1 VAGKTSIKFVEM
13 EIGMNKKLLAL
24 AVAAA
29 VSTPA
34 VALAD
39 DSTVTLYGTLFID
52 FENVKADGGPS
63 GTAGVPSRNRVSS
76 NSSNIGIRG
85 VEPLGGGLNAW
96 FQVEN
101 GAAIDDGSAGASSGT
116 WASRNSGVGLN
127 GGFGSFLLGKWD
139 TPYKFSTGRLDPF
152 GNTSIAAYTG
162 ILAGDTTSSF
172 GNAAG
177 RNSFDR
183 RQTNSVQY
191 WTPNLSGFSARLGY
205 GANEEKTAV
214 APASNPKLYSL
225 SASYENGPIYVTA
238 AYEKHDEY
246 ANTLTNKTDDKGWKV
261 GGGYTFL
268 GAHTIGLVYEELKY
282 EGNLAQLVTTGGLPK
297 ASVTTTAIVNNPN
310 GEAKLKTY
318 FVSYLGKFGPH
329 NVLVSYG
336 QNRKLKVAGSEIDN
350 TDARL
355 YNIGYG
361 YNLSKRTELR
371 AWYTKI
377 DNKDASRN
385 TFAVNGL
392 TGVANGQDPRGFAVG
407 IKHTF

>member
-1 VAGKTSIKFVEM
+1 
-13 EIGMNKKLLAL
+13 MNKKLLVL

-29 VSTPA
+29 VSAPA

-39 DSTVTLYGTLFID
+39 DSTVTLYGTLFVD
-52 FENVKADGGPS
+52 FENVKASGGPS
-63 GTAGVPSRNRVSS
+63 GVAEVPSRNRVSS
-76 NSSNIGIRG
+76 NSSNIGVRG

-101 GAAIDDGSAGASSGT
+101 SVRPDASQATDT
-116 WASRNSGVGLN
+116 WASRNSAVGLN
-127 GGFGSFLLGKWD
+127 GGFGSVLLGQWD
-139 TPYKFSTGRLDPF
+139 TPYKSSTSRLDPF
-152 GNTSIAAYTG
+152 GNTSIAAYSG
-162 ILAGDTTSSF
+162 ILAGDSTATGANVANRS
-172 GNAAG
+172 
-177 RNSFDR
+177 SFDR
-183 RQTNSVQY
+183 RQSNSVQY

-205 GANEEKTAV
+205 GANEEKTNV
-214 APASNPKLYSL
+214 APAANPKLYSL
-225 SASYENGPIYVTA
+225 SASYENGPIYVTG

-246 ANTLTNKTDDKGWKV
+246 ANTLAAKSNDKGWKV

-268 GAHTIGLVYEELKY
+268 GAHTISLVYEDLKY
-282 EGNLAQLVTTGGLPK
+282 EGSLAQLVTTGGLPK
-297 ASVTTTAIVNNPN
+297 ATATTTAIVNNPN

-336 QNRKLKVAGSEIDN
+336 QNRKLKVAGSDIDN

-361 YNLSKRTELR
+361 YSLSKRTEVR

-385 TFAVNGL
+385 TFAVNSL
-392 TGVANGQDPRGFAVG
+392 AVSNGQDPRGFAVG